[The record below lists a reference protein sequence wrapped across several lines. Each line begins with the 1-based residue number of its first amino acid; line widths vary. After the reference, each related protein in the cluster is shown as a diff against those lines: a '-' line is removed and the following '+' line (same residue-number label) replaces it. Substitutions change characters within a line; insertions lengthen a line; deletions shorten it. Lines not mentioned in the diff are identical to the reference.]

1 MAQAVSIPSGP
12 SVESLIEAG
21 VPLDPEQ
28 AHQAH
33 WQGGLLRF
41 PLSGMSEGL
50 RANAFYFNV
59 AAWASEYLNHLHRGA
74 SFRSRWRAAIGS
86 WDRKLV
92 VDVGCGPGNVLATLG
107 GRPRLIVG
115 VDVAAVSLAMARE
128 LGYLPIQADAH
139 QLPLRSGCADVVVL
153 NAALHHCERMEQVL
167 AEAARLVKPGGLLVT
182 DHDHQLSGGAYRGLA
197 WLLWRARLPL
207 FRLLRRGAHADAF
220 QQRCMLASEL
230 HAAIPGRGV
239 TPELFRQTLEPL
251 GFQVRLLPHNHGGA
265 EVLSGTMGRPP
276 LGIRLL
282 QRLSGIDPDTPAGAM
297 TLMCVARRR

>member
-1 MAQAVSIPSGP
+1 MAQAVSSPTWP

-28 AHQAH
+28 ARQAQ

-41 PLSGMSEGL
+41 PLHNLSEGL
-50 RANAFYFNV
+50 RANAFYFNEP
-59 AAWASEYLNHLHRGA
+59 AWAREYLNHLHRGA
-74 SFRSRWRAAIGS
+74 NFRSRWRAAIGN

-139 QLPLRSGCADVVVL
+139 RLPLRSGCADVVVL

-167 AEAARLVKPGGLLVT
+167 AEAARLVKPGGLLVS
-182 DHDHQLSGGAYRGLA
+182 DHDHQRSGGAFRGAA
-197 WLLWRARLPL
+197 WLLWRARLPI
-207 FRLLRRGAHADAF
+207 FRALRRGAHADAF

-230 HAAIPGRGV
+230 HAAIPGKGV
-239 TPELFRQTLEPL
+239 TPALFRHTLEPL

-276 LGIRLL
+276 LGIRML
-282 QRLSGIDPDTPAGAM
+282 QRLSGIDPESAAGAM